1 MPQSLEF
8 IPFVVATVFIFG
20 AIVGSFL
27 NVCIIRIPNGESVVH
42 PPSRCPKCKA
52 AIAFYDNIPL
62 LSYLILRG
70 RCRFCGA
77 RISPRYFV
85 VELLMASLAIA
96 FYYEFGFG
104 IAFAASFVFGGALI
118 VLSFI
123 DLEWLIVPAVSTHPA

>member
-27 NVCIIRIPNGESVVH
+27 NVCIIRIPNGEPVVH

-62 LSYLILRG
+62 LSYLFLRG
-70 RCRFCGA
+70 RRRFCA
-77 RISPRYFV
+77 ERISPRSLV
-85 VELLMASLAIA
+85 VELLMAALAVA
-96 FYYEFGFG
+96 LFYEFGCG
-104 IAFAASFVFGGALI
+104 IALAARPAFV
-118 VLSFI
+118 
-123 DLEWLIVPAVSTHPA
+123 

>member
-20 AIVGSFL
+20 ALVGSFL

-62 LSYLILRG
+62 LSYLFLRG
-70 RCRFCGA
+70 RCRFCGE
-77 RISPRYFV
+77 RVLPPYFV
-85 VELLMASLAIA
+85 VELLMGSLAGA
-96 FYYEFGFG
+96 LFYAFGFG
-104 IAFAASFVFGGALI
+104 IGFSATFLFV
-118 VLSFI
+118 
-123 DLEWLIVPAVSTHPA
+123 